1 MSLAKAAGW
10 VRVPDPVTREGGL
23 FARHQQAE
31 PLRGSERGGD
41 RPVSQAAVT
50 APLIFPGQSA
60 LAEGGGP
67 SIRSPRCAL
76 GSLPPPF
83 LSAGGLSA
91 GADSGQGLQAN
102 RKQQV
107 SL

>member
-10 VRVPDPVTREGGL
+10 VRVPDPVTREDCL
-23 FARHQQAE
+23 QDISRLSLCAARNA
-31 PLRGSERGGD
+31 GGD